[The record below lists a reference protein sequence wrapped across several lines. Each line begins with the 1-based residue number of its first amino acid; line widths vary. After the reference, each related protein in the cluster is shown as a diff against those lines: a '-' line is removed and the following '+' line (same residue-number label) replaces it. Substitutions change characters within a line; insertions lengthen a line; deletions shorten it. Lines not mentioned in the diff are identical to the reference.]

1 MIQHFDAI
9 FDNGVL
15 KPLVPLSLPTKTRVK
30 VTVDSEAVG
39 TISVL
44 PQDEWERRMLRL
56 AKDCGVSF
64 SDSSVSSQGLYD

>member
-44 PQDEWERRMLRL
+44 PQDERERLMLRL

-64 SDSSVSSQGLYD
+64 SDSSVSSQGFYD